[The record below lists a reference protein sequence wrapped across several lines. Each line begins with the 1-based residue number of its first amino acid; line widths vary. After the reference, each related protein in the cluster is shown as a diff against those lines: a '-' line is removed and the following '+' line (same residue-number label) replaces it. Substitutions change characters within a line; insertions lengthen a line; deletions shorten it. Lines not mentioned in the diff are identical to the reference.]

1 MNSILSTK
9 VLLRKDT
16 AERWEQFNPLLLNGE
31 TAIVVEKDGNVR
43 LKVGDGEKTYNQLP
57 FLHEYAVETQSINQG
72 MQAFARPYGIAGGF
86 RVSADSQFAQA
97 FGINAS
103 TSGDNYSFVWNGDN
117 DLLKDAY
124 TAHGDGTFNINPVN
138 GLSGF
143 YINDRNLSNII
154 YTEIERKSTTFVN
167 GEKKDLSVFQVSL
180 SDYIK
185 AVNTSSL
192 LSDAVYI
199 VSSDIRY
206 MFGERIS
213 DLGEPELSSDA
224 ATKNYVDTEIN
235 QLSLIQVS
243 EDGGETFSK
252 ADQLLLINIGAEE
265 YHELVKSGN
274 TLSNAIYEV
283 DYENDDC
290 FGERLINV
298 GEPLDDSDAA
308 TKHYV
313 DQRVGAVKIPTKTS
327 ELINNS
333 GFLTAHQ
340 SLSSYYTKDQ
350 VNEISTDLAGK
361 SVVRLSIPE
370 NRIQQ
375 DLSVLN
381 IVKLTKSKYQQLEQT
396 GQILSSNLYVIEVED
411 NDIIFGGNSFTC

>member
-31 TAIVVEKDGNVR
+31 TAIVIEKDGNVR

-57 FLHEYAVETQSINQG
+57 FLHEYAVETRSINQG

-86 RVSADSQFAQA
+86 RVSADSQFAQV

-224 ATKNYVDTEIN
+224 ATKYYVDTEI
-235 QLSLIQVS
+235 SKIDVS
-243 EDGGETFSK
+243 EQIDPI
-252 ADQLLLINIGAEE
+252 LIALSALSSDLSDHIISVDTVFQDIDSV
-265 YHELVKSGN
+265 LS
-274 TLSNAIYEV
+274 TLSNDLTSKIVVANGKNAEFIPSDLSIRQIDISSYVDLLRNHQLEPSVFYAISCDGQVNALEQPI
-283 DYENDDC
+283 
-290 FGERLINV
+290 INV
-298 GEPLDDSDAA
+298 GEPVLSNDAA
-308 TKHYV
+308 TKGYV
-313 DQRVGAVKIPTKTS
+313 DQNFSKC
-327 ELINNS
+327 L
-333 GFLTAHQ
+333 
-340 SLSSYYTKDQ
+340 
-350 VNEISTDLAGK
+350 
-361 SVVRLSIPE
+361 VRNWYE
-370 NRIQQ
+370 
-375 DLSVLN
+375 
-381 IVKLTKSKYQQLEQT
+381 E
-396 GQILSSNLYVIEVED
+396 
-411 NDIIFGGNSFTC
+411 